1 MKYLLN
7 DLLSNGERVVVT
19 GLKKSGKSYTIK
31 DFYPYYNTFRDGS
44 WWNTM
49 SIVSKNFYDNYKL
62 FDRCNWVERY
72 VWLRKG
78 KESLD
83 LCVENYTKN
92 LPDTYLLINLNDKYA
107 NQCGINLDDQER
119 ERLVSR
125 YLEIGR
131 EIWIS
136 GKVKGV
142 IVITPRGFGNVE
154 FWEDESLFWE
164 LCYDESMEEE
174 KMERN
179 PQVENVRKSLIEA
192 ANNYYA
198 GRPTGVDDATYDSW
212 MDFVKSNNPSFN
224 IFEHV
229 TTIES
234 CEGSIPH
241 TIKIPVFE
249 KHDFKE
255 LESMNEYPSDWV
267 FTPKNDGCSIV
278 AYYLDGKLQ
287 YILTRSDEQTGKV
300 QTNKLRGKVP
310 NEVNP
315 EIRAILFEAV
325 VPTNRSKANGLINSK
340 YKQDEVDELITLRP
354 FDCILWGRVLPY
366 KDRMDMTGLDYCTLT
381 IQDALSLRGQG
392 DEPKL
397 DGNIPVDGIVV
408 YSNIDPTFGRIFKF
422 YATNDKETV
431 VDHLEFSTSSKTG
444 LVNIVAHVNP
454 VKIGPTNIRKIGN
467 VGTWETVKSRKLG
480 KGSKVS
486 VFLAKMTIPAIRSEN
501 TEWTEEPKPTCDWC
515 GSPLEEFNGKLICK
529 NLDCGF
535 WEDYF
540 TTKYFNLLREKMGS
554 EWVDEF
560 TVNGKFGIEMLA
572 NAEIKTGF
580 SFYKLLLY
588 PKYLFYLLEPPR
600 IQGSKYDQVLRRV
613 QFDCDQ
619 KRPKDIFEEAQVV
632 IDAVNS
638 PDQKAH
644 SMMVWEKLQHFLR
657 KLSRVRKELTS
668 SN

>member
-1 MKYLLN
+1 MKSLLES
-7 DLLSNGERVVVT
+7 LLSKGERVVVT

-31 DFYPYYNTFRDGS
+31 DFYPDYNTFRDGS

-49 SIVSKNFYDNYKL
+49 SIVSKKFYDAYKL
-62 FDRCNWVERY
+62 FDRCNWIERY

-78 KESLD
+78 KESLK
-83 LCVENYTKN
+83 LCVEKYVEN
-92 LPDTYLLINLNDKYA
+92 LPDTYLI
-107 NQCGINLDDQER
+107 INLDDRYAEQCGYNLIR
-119 ERLVSR
+119 DARKTLVSR
-125 YLEIGR
+125 YLEIGK
-131 EIWIS
+131 EIWAT

-142 IVITPRGFGNVE
+142 IVMTPNGFGNVE
-154 FWEDESLFWE
+154 YWKDEESFWRFCKKD
-164 LCYDESMEEE
+164 SMKD

-179 PQVENVRKSLIEA
+179 PKFENVRENLIEA
-192 ANNYYA
+192 ANKYYA
-198 GRPTGVDDATYDSW
+198 GEPTGIDDKTYDSW
-212 MDFVKSNNPSFN
+212 MEYVKLGEPSFN

-229 TTIES
+229 KTIES
-234 CEGSIPH
+234 AEGSIPH
-241 TIKIPVFE
+241 TIRIPVFE

-255 LESMNEYPSDWV
+255 LESMKEYPSDWV

-354 FDCILWGRVLPY
+354 FDCVLWKRVLPY
-366 KDRMDMTGLDYCTLT
+366 EERMNLTGLDYCTLT

-408 YSNIDPTFGRIFKF
+408 YSNVNPTFGRIFKF
-422 YATNDKETV
+422 YATDDKETV
-431 VDHLEFSTSSKTG
+431 VEKLEFSTSPKTG
-444 LVNIVAHVNP
+444 LVNIVAQVEP
-454 VKIGPTNIRKIGN
+454 VKIGPTNIRRIGN
-467 VGTWETVKSRKLG
+467 VGTWKTVKERKLG

-501 TEWTEEPKPTCDWC
+501 SKWEEEPKPVCDWC
-515 GSPLEEFNGKLICK
+515 GSPLEEFGGKLVCK
-529 NLDCGF
+529 NPDCGF

-540 TTKYFNLLREKMGS
+540 TTKYFNLLREKMGT

-560 TVNGKFGIEMLA
+560 TVNGKFGIDMLA
-572 NAEIKTGF
+572 RAEVKSGF
-580 SFYKLLLY
+580 LFCKLLRY

-600 IQGSKYDQVLRRV
+600 IQGSIYNQVLRRIV
-613 QFDCDQ
+613 YECEQ
-619 KRPKDIFEEAQVV
+619 KNPKDLFEAAEIV
-632 IDAVNS
+632 INSVNS
-638 PDQKAH
+638 PDQH
-644 SMMVWEKLQHFLR
+644 SYSEMVWGKLKYFLM
-657 KLSRVRKELTS
+657 KLKSIRNGYLS